1 MVELMSF
8 QENLR
13 AKRKAAG
20 FNATE
25 FAKTAGIPYQTYIS
39 YENQG
44 KEPRHKNLCKI
55 AFLLNTS
62 PNELLDFEDKS
73 IWRKKFYEAQRQL
86 DAIRKILGD
95 EH

>member
-1 MVELMSF
+1 MSF
-8 QENLR
+8 KENRR

-44 KEPRHKNLCKI
+44 KEPRYKNLCKI

-73 IWRKKFYEAQRQL
+73 IWRKNYEYAQEKL
-86 DAIRKILGD
+86 DAIRGILK
-95 EH
+95 

>member
-1 MVELMSF
+1 MSF

-25 FAKTAGIPYQTYIS
+25 FAKTAGIPYPTYIS

-44 KEPRHKNLCKI
+44 KEPRYKNLCKI

-73 IWRKKFYEAQRQL
+73 IWRKNYEYAQEKL
-86 DAIRKILGD
+86 DAIRGILK
-95 EH
+95 

>member
-1 MVELMSF
+1 MSF
-8 QENLR
+8 RENLR
-13 AKRKAAG
+13 KAREAAG
-20 FNATE
+20 FNIVNFTKAL
-25 FAKTAGIPYQTYIS
+25 GLPYSTYIS

-44 KEPRHKNLCKI
+44 KEPRYKNLCKI